1 MAAVLYVALG
11 GAFGSVCRYGLMQAV
26 TRFAPAAIFPYGTL
40 AVNVL
45 GSLLMGVWVGL
56 MAAMLPEKT
65 KELHWLFAVGALGG
79 FTTFS
84 TFSLDIYT
92 LMQHGLYGQIALY
105 VGVSV
110 AASVLALLFG
120 LWCVRM
126 VAV

>member
-1 MAAVLYVALG
+1 MVAAFYVALG
-11 GAFGSVCRYGLMQAV
+11 GALGSVCRYGLMQAV
-26 TRFAPAAIFPYGTL
+26 TRFAPAAVFPYGTL

-56 MAAMLPEKT
+56 MAALLPEKAR
-65 KELHWLFAVGALGG
+65 ELHWLFTVGVLGG

-92 LMQHGLYGQIALY
+92 LMQHGLYGQMALY
-105 VGVSV
+105 IGVSV
-110 AASVLALLFG
+110 AASVLAMLCG

-126 VAV
+126 VAL